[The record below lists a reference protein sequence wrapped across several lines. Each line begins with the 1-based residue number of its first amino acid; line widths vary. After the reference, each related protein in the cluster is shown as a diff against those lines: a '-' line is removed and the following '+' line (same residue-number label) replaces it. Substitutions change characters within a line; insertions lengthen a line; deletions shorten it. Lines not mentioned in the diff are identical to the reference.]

1 MAKEIINIDNADNS
15 GGDET
20 FTVSTVSTLEQDKTL
35 IQYYNGWDVG
45 ADVTITGSRAGDD
58 DFSEGVALVSAN
70 TVSSGGSSD
79 FYVVSDPWEQ
89 VEILVSPA
97 SGPGSGSFTA
107 HRMDDN

>member
-1 MAKEIINIDNADNS
+1 MAKEIINIDNADNA

-20 FTVSTVSTLEQDKTL
+20 FTINTVSTLEQDKTL
-35 IQYYNGWDVG
+35 IQYYNNWNVS

-58 DFSEGVALVSAN
+58 SFDEGVELVSAN
-70 TVSSGGSSD
+70 TVSSGGNSD

-89 VEILVSPA
+89 VQILVSPGSNPA
-97 SGPGSGSFTA
+97 SGSFTA

>member
-1 MAKEIINIDNADNS
+1 MAKEIINIDNTDNS
-15 GGDET
+15 GSDET
-20 FTVSTVSTLEQDKTL
+20 FTINTASTLEQDKTL
-35 IQYYNGWDVG
+35 IQYYNGWNVN

-70 TVSSGGSSD
+70 TVNSGGNSD

-89 VEILVSPA
+89 VQVLVSPA